1 MPISGRDPLRVPA
14 QFWQR
19 PEVTESLDARDIGWL
34 FRLLRRYC
42 GASQTRIGTAVGMTQ
57 STVSLIAARGKPVI
71 ALAVFERVA
80 DGLEMPDEARMRLG
94 LAPKEADA
102 VRRRT
107 ALGASVIGALSPATL
122 TAVLGESAAEAM
134 DFTRQRSMS
143 SVGAGTLDHLEAV
156 VIELDRSY
164 EWRPASEL
172 FPVARFYRQRVEQ
185 FINGQQTLKEA
196 RELYVRAAHLSYLL
210 SDLAS
215 DLNAHLAAEA
225 WAIDSYEHAELAG
238 HDEACAWASSSLSCW
253 AVLVGQPGKAAAA
266 AHRGLDRAPRNSP
279 IAARLLGRAARAYA
293 LQGNQPACIEQL
305 TAARNL
311 CDQLP
316 DTSPSRLATESR
328 DLTSCNIALGA
339 AYCYIRLADYRAA
352 EQEARDALAVEAW
365 SPGAADST
373 RLELGIALAHR
384 GSFDEAAERGK
395 QALARPRF
403 LGALLPRARELDA
416 VLMNRYPTASSTQE
430 FHEQYQLLASRPME
444 H

>member
-19 PEVTESLDARDIGWL
+19 PEVTEALDARDIGRL
-34 FRLLRRYC
+34 FRLLRQYC

-57 STVSLIAARGKPVI
+57 STVSLIVARGKPVTM
-71 ALAVFERVA
+71 LTVFERIA
-80 DGLEMPDEARMRLG
+80 DGLDMPDQARMRLG
-94 LAPKEADA
+94 LAPKGVDT

-107 ALGASVIGALSPATL
+107 ALGAGLVALSPATL

-134 DFTRQRSMS
+134 DFTRQRTMS

-156 VIELDRSY
+156 VIDLDRSY
-164 EWRPASEL
+164 PWRPASEL

-185 FINGQQTLKEA
+185 FINGKHTLAEA

-215 DLNAHLAAEA
+215 DLGSHLTAEA
-225 WAIDSYEHAELAG
+225 YAIDSYQHAELAG
-238 HDEACAWASSSLSCW
+238 HDEACAWASSSLTCW
-253 AVLVGQPGKAAAA
+253 AANAGQPARAAAA
-266 AHRGLDRAPRNSP
+266 AHRGLNKAPRNSP
-279 IAARLLGRAARAYA
+279 IAARLHGRAALTYA
-293 LQGNQPACIEQL
+293 LQGNQSACIDRLAE
-305 TAARNL
+305 ARNL

-316 DTSPSRLATESR
+316 DESPSRFATEDR
-328 DLTSCNIALGA
+328 DLTSCIVTRMTAWCHNQLGN
-339 AYCYIRLADYRAA
+339 Y
-352 EQEARDALAVEAW
+352 QEAERHTRDALAVEAW
-365 SPGAADST
+365 SPGEADLN
-373 RLELGIALAHR
+373 RLDLGIALAHR
-384 GSFDEAAERGK
+384 GSPDEAAERGK

-416 VLMNRYPTASSTQE
+416 VLMKRYPADPGTQE
-430 FHEQYQLLASRPME
+430 FHEQYQLIASQATE